1 MARNKKVS
9 TYMVETFLFLA
20 YLFLLLLEYPIIYDG
35 TNFIAVLLSLLL
47 PIVARLAATR
57 FLAQLR

>member
-1 MARNKKVS
+1 
-9 TYMVETFLFLA
+9 MVETFLFLA